1 MPGFWPSRAIKE
13 KLTLS
18 VYLQAIT
25 AIKKSGP
32 LAPITSFLGGAAF
45 HYIGRQIR

>member
-1 MPGFWPSRAIKE
+1 MPGFWQSRAIKQ
-13 KLTLS
+13 LTW
-18 VYLQAIT
+18 LQAIT